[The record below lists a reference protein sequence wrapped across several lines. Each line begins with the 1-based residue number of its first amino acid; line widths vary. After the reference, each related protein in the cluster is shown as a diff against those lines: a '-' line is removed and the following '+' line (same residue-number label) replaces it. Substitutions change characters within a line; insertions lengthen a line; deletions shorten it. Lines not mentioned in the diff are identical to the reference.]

1 MLFLAKATAAA
12 KKTGPKFVMSVCDA
26 LTKFLSDL
34 STSSVVESVPIAIRL
49 GFLQLRK
56 SIEKHRPAL
65 ASIMPSAFFLHI
77 LSPCIMLPASDI
89 AELFSSDNLQPVLT
103 MSTKV
108 RAPHSFTRLE
118 VVLYSLPVVTRRRN
132 VLFGYG

>member
-1 MLFLAKATAAA
+1 MKIQGEQFSRSVAMLFLAKATGAA
-12 KKTGPKFVMSVCDA
+12 KKTGPKFVLAVCEA

-34 STSSVVESVPIAIRL
+34 ATSTVIDNVPVAIRL

-65 ASIMPSAFFLHI
+65 ASVMPSAFFLHI
-77 LSPCIMLPASDI
+77 LCPCIMLPASDI
-89 AELFSSDNLQPVLT
+89 SELFSSDNLQPVLT

-108 RAPHSFTRLE
+108 PSWSWLPHFPASH
-118 VVLYSLPVVTRRRN
+118 S
-132 VLFGYG
+132 